1 MPLREVRFSGEVQ
14 AIGREGVHSS
24 KRSQHQSGHPVI
36 GRRRTGATLERAM
49 NPIVPDDLAELPR
62 WAVWR
67 MESSAKIP
75 YRVGGGRASTT
86 NPIHWGEL
94 DCARA
99 ALASRS
105 FSGLA
110 FAFFQ
115 EDGLV
120 GIDLDDSLDAVENP
134 KAGFRGMVQR
144 FAYTY
149 TEVSP
154 SGHGLK
160 IWVRGA
166 LPANMP
172 KVKVESGGV
181 EMYDHS
187 RYFTFTGRRY
197 RGAPLQV
204 EDHAE
209 DVLSL
214 YKHLT
219 VDKSKA
225 WSVQPLQGG
234 RIPYGQQRLVYPA
247 TSRRSNS
254 LWPAA
259 QHAREHLRNPA
270 GAPRLRR
277 CDTCLPPGC

>member
-1 MPLREVRFSGEVQ
+1 
-14 AIGREGVHSS
+14 
-24 KRSQHQSGHPVI
+24 
-36 GRRRTGATLERAM
+36 M

-225 WSVQPLQGG
+225 WSIQPLQGG
-234 RIPYGQQRLVYPA
+234 RIPYGQQHSTLVSICGTLRARRVCDDAILACLQVVNRNQCEKPGSPDDIKRIVES
-247 TSRRSNS
+247 SRRWST
-254 LWPAA
+254 A
-259 QHAREHLRNPA
+259 
-270 GAPRLRR
+270 
-277 CDTCLPPGC
+277 